1 MKYVIDSY
9 AWLEYFMGTEKG
21 AKAKALIDSREHEK
35 LTPSIC
41 IAEVYAKALKLEGE
55 AGAEEKRAFM
65 KASSAFIALNE
76 SIAVQAAK
84 LDVSLKRSVEGWG
97 LADSIVLATAKF
109 TGSKVLTGDTH
120 FEALEDVQLI

>member
-9 AWLEYFMGTEKG
+9 AWIEYFMGTERGK
-21 AKAKALIDSREHEK
+21 KAKAIIDSREHEK

-41 IAEVYAKALKLEGE
+41 IAEIYAKALKLEGE
-55 AGAEEKRAFM
+55 EGAEERRAFM
-65 KASSAFIALNE
+65 KAASAFVPLNE

-84 LDVSLKRSVEGWG
+84 LDVSMKRNVERWG

-109 TGSKVLTGDTH
+109 TGSKVLTGDRH
-120 FEALEDVQLI
+120 FQALEGVDLI